1 MTNYQIALLAG
12 AIVMAGP
19 VLLLWRYAPQRP
31 SLSAYL
37 APASTTTID
46 NEAEL
51 LGDGAGLQDR
61 IGLWMQ
67 HHLRWIQIPREELD
81 LLQMPTHRFLAE
93 KASFALVGLFFVPVL
108 SGVLWAMGIPMPWA
122 VPVLG
127 SLILAAGLSFLP
139 DYNVRDRANAA
150 REEFVFVLGSYLDLI
165 ALERKAAT
173 SPRQSMEEAARVG
186 DSWVFKR
193 ISEELAQSRLSG
205 EPEWDRLQRLGDQH
219 GINELS
225 ELGHIMKIASRENA
239 AVYETLSQRSMAM
252 REARLAKE
260 LGEANKV
267 STKRSAPVALLGL
280 IFTLL
285 LVAPSFL
292 AMLELV

>member
-1 MTNYQIALLAG
+1 MTSYQIALLAG
-12 AIVMAGP
+12 AVIMAGP

-37 APASTTTID
+37 APESASAVD
-46 NEAEL
+46 NEAVL
-51 LGDGAGLQDR
+51 PGDGASLQDR
-61 IGLWMQ
+61 LGLWMQ
-67 HHLRWIQIPREELD
+67 QHLRWIQVPRVELE
-81 LLQMPTHRFLAE
+81 LLQVPTHRFLAE
-93 KASFALVGLFFVPVL
+93 KATFALVGLLFVPVL

-122 VPVLG
+122 IPVVG
-127 SLILAAGLSFLP
+127 SVMLAAGLSFLP

-193 ISEELAQSRLSG
+193 IAEELAHSRLSG
-205 EPEWDRLQRLGDQH
+205 EPEWDRLQGLGDRY

-285 LVAPSFL
+285 LVTPSFL
-292 AMLELV
+292 AMLDLI

>member
-1 MTNYQIALLAG
+1 MTSYQIALIAG
-12 AIVMAGP
+12 AIIMTGP

-31 SLSAYL
+31 LLSAYL
-37 APASTTTID
+37 APTSTTTLD
-46 NEAEL
+46 DEVEL
-51 LGDGAGLQDR
+51 LGDSASWQDR

-67 HHLRWIQIPREELD
+67 RHLRWIQIPRVELE

-93 KASFALVGLFFVPVL
+93 KASFALVGLLFVPVL
-108 SGVLWAMGIPMPWA
+108 SGVLWAVGAPMPWT
-122 VPVLG
+122 VPVVG
-127 SLILAAGLSFLP
+127 SLTLAVGLSFLP
-139 DYNVRDRANAA
+139 DYNVRDRAEAA

-173 SPRQSMEEAARVG
+173 SPRQSMEEAAQIG

-193 ISEELAQSRLSG
+193 IAEELAQSRLSG
-205 EPEWDRLQRLGDQH
+205 EPEWDRLQGLGDRY

-239 AVYETLSQRSMAM
+239 AIYETLSQRSMAM

-285 LVAPSFL
+285 LVTPSFL